1 MSAANISAIKNWF
14 ASKGWS
20 PFPFQQQ
27 CWREYMS
34 GKSGLLNAP
43 TGSGKTYS
51 LALGILLE
59 GLSNQQKGRSKR
71 KLQAIWISP
80 IRALSGDI
88 QKAIQEA
95 ADGMG
100 LHWTIGVRTGDTSA
114 SERQKQNKQVPEF
127 LITTPESLHL
137 MLARSDVKEL
147 FADLKAIVIDEWHE
161 LIGNKRGVQV
171 ELALSHLKGLSPILK
186 VWGISA
192 TIGNLDEAMAVLLG
206 NNTDGV
212 LVKANLKKKLE
223 IISVLPDKMENM
235 PWAGH
240 LGVKLLPKVIP
251 LIEQAQTTLI
261 FTNTRSQTEI
271 WYQQLLEAAPHLA
284 GQLAMHHGSLSNEV
298 RFWVEEAL
306 HKGEV
311 KAVVCTSSLD
321 LGVDFRPVEQII
333 QIGSPRGV
341 SRFLQR
347 AGRSGHQPD
356 AVSRIYFV
364 PTHGLEL
371 MEASALR
378 TAIKENKLE
387 NRQPVIRAFD
397 VLCQYLVTLAVGGGF
412 KPDDILPQ
420 VRSTF
425 CFASIS
431 DEEWDWLLHFIT
443 QGGSSLY
450 AYDEFKKVEINE
462 DGVWFVPNRK
472 IAMRHRLSIGTIV
485 SGTMMMVKY
494 MHGGSLGAIEEWF
507 IARMKPG
514 DVFWFAGKS
523 LEIVQVKEMTVFVR
537 KIKSKKAVVPQW
549 MGGRMPLSS
558 KLSEMIRS
566 GLTDYL
572 EGKKPDREYRAL
584 KEILNTQQ
592 QRSIIPEKNEL
603 LIEKFT
609 GKDGYHVFIYTFEGR
624 FVHEGLS
631 SLIAYRIGQM
641 MPISFSI
648 AFNDYGFELMS
659 DQPIPIEDA
668 LGEDVFGADNLFT
681 DMLNSINA
689 VEMARRKFRDI
700 ANIAGLIFTGYPGKS
715 MQGKHLQ
722 ASSSM
727 FFEVFREHEPDHL
740 LIRQSYEE
748 VLNDQLEEVRLR
760 AALSRIAQSKITIIE
775 LQEPSPFA
783 FPIMVDR
790 LREKMSSES
799 LESRINKLINNTN

>member
-59 GLSNQQKGRSKR
+59 GLSNRQKGKSKR

-137 MLARSDVKEL
+137 MLARSDVKEF

-171 ELALSHLKGLSPILK
+171 ELALSYLKVLSPILK
-186 VWGISA
+186 IWGISA

-206 NNTDGV
+206 NHTDGV

-431 DEEWDWLLHFIT
+431 DEEWEWLLHFIT
-443 QGGSSLY
+443 QGGSTLY

-592 QRSIIPEKNEL
+592 QRSVIPEKNEL

-668 LGEDVFGADNLFT
+668 LGEDVFGVDHLFT

-799 LESRINKLINNTN
+799 LESRINKLINNAS

>member
-1 MSAANISAIKNWF
+1 
-14 ASKGWS
+14 
-20 PFPFQQQ
+20 
-27 CWREYMS
+27 MS

-59 GLSNQQKGRSKR
+59 GLSNRQKGKSKR

-137 MLARSDVKEL
+137 MLARSDVKEF

-171 ELALSHLKGLSPILK
+171 ELALSYLKVLSPILK
-186 VWGISA
+186 IWGISA

-206 NNTDGV
+206 NHTDGV

-431 DEEWDWLLHFIT
+431 DEEWEWLLHFIT
-443 QGGSSLY
+443 QGGSTLY

-592 QRSIIPEKNEL
+592 QRSVIPEKNEL

-668 LGEDVFGADNLFT
+668 LGEDVFGVDHLFT

-799 LESRINKLINNTN
+799 LESRINKLINNAS